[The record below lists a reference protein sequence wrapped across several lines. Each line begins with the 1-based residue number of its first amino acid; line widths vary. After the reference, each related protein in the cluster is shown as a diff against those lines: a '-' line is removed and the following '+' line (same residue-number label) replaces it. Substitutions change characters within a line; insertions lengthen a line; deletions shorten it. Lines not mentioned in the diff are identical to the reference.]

1 MSQPK
6 QGMLRQLRSEMTPT
20 VDEEA
25 KEKVART
32 QSLVA
37 AATAA
42 MTSTQRKEREQ
53 LTSFIS
59 KKREMFLL
67 QMALDTKR
75 EEIQKL
81 EHKAQMKE
89 EALKKS
95 ELMLEEDAIR
105 FDAFLKENDRLAHS
119 AMKAAEE
126 ASKRKQ
132 AMQQEIKKLKY
143 QIQALKGE
151 NAKSE
156 DTLKEWRG
164 YQRFLDELTDSDWK
178 AAQVHA
184 KRQRQLD
191 RKTAKWQQQHEQ
203 WLAARE
209 EKQTE
214 LEQEEVD
221 KREHARRT
229 GKVYKP
235 PIMEVLLDEVFRS
248 WPEPT
253 LDDDAFATESSG
265 EDFPMYFTK
274 PEQLLQLFADKEERN
289 LFLITNKQEIEH
301 QLEELRGEFHS
312 TRSAMA
318 RQTSSLEES
327 KVHLQDKITAEEG
340 KLASLQSRLGG
351 ASRGGESAALL
362 GMLSQR
368 ICSVYEMCGGDL
380 TSNPGSI
387 LMLTKLEGKLEDLL
401 AKMARLPPEYVRAKE
416 KELEDERRT
425 QMRDEKLAAE
435 AAEMQRRLEN
445 SIRRSQEPAKRRS
458 GKPLMTRSKPVRKKK
473 QEDLIDAD
481 KLRELADMKYF
492 E

>member
-1 MSQPK
+1 
-6 QGMLRQLRSEMTPT
+6 MTPT

-42 MTSTQRKEREQ
+42 MTSSQRKEREQ

-126 ASKRKQ
+126 ATKRKQ

-178 AAQVHA
+178 AAQLDA

-191 RKTAKWQQQHEQ
+191 RKTAKWQQQHDQ
-203 WLAARE
+203 WSAARE
-209 EKQTE
+209 EKLVE
-214 LEQEEVD
+214 LEHEEAD

-229 GKVYKP
+229 GKVYKAP
-235 PIMEVLLDEVFRS
+235 NMDALLDDVFRS

-253 LDDDAFATESSG
+253 LEDDAFATESSG
-265 EDFPMYFTK
+265 EDLPMYFTK

-301 QLEELRGEFHS
+301 QLEELRGEFSS
-312 TRSAMA
+312 TRGAMS
-318 RQTSSLEES
+318 RQTASLESS
-327 KVHLQDKITAEEG
+327 KVQLQEKIAAEEG
-340 KLASLQSRLGG
+340 KLASLQARLGG
-351 ASRGGESAALL
+351 AAKGGESAALL

-368 ICSVYEMCGGDL
+368 IRSVYEMCGGDL

-387 LMLTKLEGKLEDLL
+387 LMLTKLEGKLEELL
-401 AKMARLPPEYVRAKE
+401 AKMSRLPPDYVRAKE

-458 GKPLMTRSKPVRKKK
+458 GKPLMTRSKPMRKKK

-481 KLRELADMKYF
+481 KLREIADMKYF